1 MCDLRSSLDGVWFL
15 SMNLLFLATEQDE
28 ITRMSA
34 YKSKGPISYDLVWQN
49 LEKDVVIV
57 PLIH

>member
-1 MCDLRSSLDGVWFL
+1 LDGVWFL

-34 YKSKGPISYDLVWQN
+34 YKSKGPISYDLVVTKSW
-49 LEKDVVIV
+49 KRCCYCTF
-57 PLIH
+57 